1 MTVYFHSA
9 KEGMKL
15 NILKNNPRVCVE
27 FDTDCTIKTA
37 EKACNWGFHYQSV
50 IGFGK
55 AVFIET
61 PAEKQVALAII
72 MQQYSTEPY
81 CFSDGEINRIV
92 VFRVDLGEISGKRTT
107 AA

>member
-1 MTVYFHSA
+1 
-9 KEGMKL
+9 
-15 NILKNNPRVCVE
+15 
-27 FDTDCTIKTA
+27 
-37 EKACNWGFHYQSV
+37 
-50 IGFGK
+50 
-55 AVFIET
+55 
-61 PAEKQVALAII
+61 